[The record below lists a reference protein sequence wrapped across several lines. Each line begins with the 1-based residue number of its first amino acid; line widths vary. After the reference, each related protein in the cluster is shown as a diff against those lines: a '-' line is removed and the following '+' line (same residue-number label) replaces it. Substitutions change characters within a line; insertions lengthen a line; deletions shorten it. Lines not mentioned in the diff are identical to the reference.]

1 MPGLYSMR
9 ISEAGGETFA
19 RAFGPTGGPDKG
31 KGWWRMFTGIAKF
44 DELLS
49 GGIPKRDSLLLAGS
63 SSSGKSVIDAQFIAE
78 GFNQGESGL
87 VAVFEEMPDQ
97 YTSQAVTFGFDFD
110 FDTPQKNGKFE
121 IIYLRPMDLPVDETV
136 DEIVAKVKKIG
147 ANPRFD
153 QTDKSVECC

>member
-1 MPGLYSMR
+1 
-9 ISEAGGETFA
+9 
-19 RAFGPTGGPDKG
+19 
-31 KGWWRMFTGIAKF
+31 MFTGIAKF

-78 GFNQGESGL
+78 GFNQGESGF

-97 YTSQAVTFGFDFD
+97 YTRRAVTFGFDFD

-121 IIYLRPMDLPVDETV
+121 IIYLRPLDLPVDETV

>member
-1 MPGLYSMR
+1 
-9 ISEAGGETFA
+9 
-19 RAFGPTGGPDKG
+19 
-31 KGWWRMFTGIAKF
+31 MFTGIAKF

-63 SSSGKSVIDAQFIAE
+63 FSSGKSVIDAQFIAE
-78 GFNQGESGL
+78 GFNQGESGF

-97 YTSQAVTFGFDFD
+97 YTRRAVTFGFDFD

-121 IIYLRPMDLPVDETV
+121 IIYLRPLDLPIDEIV

-147 ANPRFD
+147 AKPHFD
-153 QTDKSVECC
+153 QTDKCVECC